1 MFYELV
7 TLSSHILKLP
17 EVIASAEAYLN
28 HPETAGRW
36 LGAWTSENGRL
47 GSVRILRGFVD
58 PGTLSQERARALHH
72 ANPFGV
78 ADSTSTIEMESYA
91 GFPFLP
97 PVEPGSFG
105 RYYEFRTYWL
115 RPGGLAPTIEAWE
128 AAMPERSKRSPL
140 TVNMYALD
148 GVPRITHIWPWES
161 LDERI
166 AIRAKSYAD
175 GIWPPKGGPENFYEA
190 TSTIWI
196 PTINSPLR

>member
-1 MFYELV
+1 MFYELT

-17 EVIASAEAYLN
+17 QVIKNAEAYL
-28 HPETAGRW
+28 HRSEISGHW
-36 LGAWTSENGRL
+36 LGAWTSENGPL
-47 GSVRILRGFVD
+47 GSLRMLRGFND
-58 PGTLSQERARALHH
+58 THELARERERALHH
-72 ANPFGV
+72 SNPFG
-78 ADSTSTIEMESYA
+78 ATTSDCRIEMESYA
-91 GFPFLP
+91 GFSFLP

-105 RYYEFRTYWL
+105 KYYEFRTYWL
-115 RPGGLAPTIEAWE
+115 RPGGLEPTIEAWK

-148 GVPRITHIWPWES
+148 GAPRITHIWPWQS

-175 GIWPPKGGPENFYEA
+175 GVWPPKGGPDQFFDA

-196 PTINSPLR
+196 PTENSPLR

>member
-72 ANPFGV
+72 ANDRDGELRWFSFLASRRAGLVRQVLRVSHLLAKTRWTGAYYRGVGGRDARAVKTVPF
-78 ADSTSTIEMESYA
+78 DSQY
-91 GFPFLP
+91 
-97 PVEPGSFG
+97 V
-105 RYYEFRTYWL
+105 
-115 RPGGLAPTIEAWE
+115 
-128 AAMPERSKRSPL
+128 
-140 TVNMYALD
+140 
-148 GVPRITHIWPWES
+148 
-161 LDERI
+161 
-166 AIRAKSYAD
+166 RA
-175 GIWPPKGGPENFYEA
+175 
-190 TSTIWI
+190 
-196 PTINSPLR
+196 

>member
-1 MFYELV
+1 MLYELT

-17 EVIASAEAYLN
+17 QVIANAETYL
-28 HPETAGRW
+28 HRPGSTGRW

-47 GSVRILRGFVD
+47 GSVRLLRGFAD
-58 PGTLSQERARALHH
+58 AEELAHERMRALHH
-72 ANPFGV
+72 VDPFG
-78 ADSTSTIEMESYA
+78 AAASECGIEMESYA

-105 RYYEFRTYWL
+105 KYYEFRTYWL
-115 RPGGLAPTIEAWE
+115 RPGGLTPTIEAWE

-140 TVNMYALD
+140 TVNMYAVD
-148 GVPRITHIWPWES
+148 GAPRITHIWPWQS

-175 GIWPPKGGPENFYEA
+175 GIWPPKGGPHQFFEA

-196 PTINSPLR
+196 PTDNSPLR